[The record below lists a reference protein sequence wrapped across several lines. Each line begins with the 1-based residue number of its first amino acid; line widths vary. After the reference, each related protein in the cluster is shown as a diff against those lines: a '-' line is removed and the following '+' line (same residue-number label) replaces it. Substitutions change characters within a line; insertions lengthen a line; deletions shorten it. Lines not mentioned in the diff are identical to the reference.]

1 MFTWI
6 RVFCILSIRINIIF
20 GIVGYSQPWII
31 NIVISVGVTAG
42 KISLEI
48 GFNMWVIA
56 VCAIVWDTV
65 CILLVIG
72 CFAREIG

>member
-1 MFTWI
+1 M
-6 RVFCILSIRINIIF
+6 
-20 GIVGYSQPWII
+20 
-31 NIVISVGVTAG
+31 ISVDVTAS

-56 VCAIVWDTV
+56 VCVIVWDTV

-72 CFAREIG
+72 CFARELG

>member
-1 MFTWI
+1 M
-6 RVFCILSIRINIIF
+6 
-20 GIVGYSQPWII
+20 
-31 NIVISVGVTAG
+31 ISVDVTAS

>member
-1 MFTWI
+1 M
-6 RVFCILSIRINIIF
+6 VS
-20 GIVGYSQPWII
+20 VD
-31 NIVISVGVTAG
+31 VIAG
-42 KISLEI
+42 RLSLEI

-56 VCAIVWDTV
+56 VCAIVWDSV

>member
-1 MFTWI
+1 M
-6 RVFCILSIRINIIF
+6 
-20 GIVGYSQPWII
+20 
-31 NIVISVGVTAG
+31 ISVDVTAS

-56 VCAIVWDTV
+56 VCAIDWDTV

-72 CFAREIG
+72 CFASEIG